1 MTRRRPHRVLA
12 AVCAAA
18 VLALTPAAPAHAD
31 AIRDQQWALAA
42 LHTDRAWQTTKGA
55 GITVAV
61 LDTGVDGSHPDLQG
75 QVLPGKDLV
84 GFGATR
90 GDSSWALHGTAMA
103 GIIAGRGNG
112 PGRADGV
119 LGIAPE
125 VRILPVRV
133 ILESKDPARAKARKT
148 RGTALAEG
156 IRWAADNGAD
166 VINLSLGDDSESA
179 HPDPGEDSA
188 IQYALSKGISVV
200 ASAGN
205 GGEKGD
211 RISYPAAYPG
221 VIAVTAVDEYGTHA
235 SFSTRRW
242 YATVSAP
249 GVDIV
254 VANPDGHYYIEWGTS
269 AAAAFVSGAV
279 ALVRAAHPGLD
290 PAQIK
295 KLLADTARDAPA
307 GGRDDARGTGWSTR
321 RRPSRR
327 APGCAPATSAP
338 RPPRRATARSTSAP
352 APPRRPP
359 TTTRSTGPPRSPAA
373 SAPPCW
379 RWRSSCGAAGTPPAA
394 TEPPPLAARPR
405 PQALRSSRGAQEHSG
420 PRFLRRRR
428 LGLSGPDRRTRRLVE
443 GPHRRRPGPHGPPG
457 GPAPRSR
464 RRRPR

>member
-307 GGRDDARGTGWSTR
+307 GGRDDARGYGMVDPAEAIEAGFR
-321 RRPSRR
+321 LRPGDLGAQAAPAGHREEYFGPGPTPPPADDDPVNWAAPLAGGLGAALLAAAVVLWR
-327 APGCAPATSAP
+327 GRNAPG
-338 RPPRRATARSTSAP
+338 RY
-352 APPRRPP
+352 
-359 TTTRSTGPPRSPAA
+359 
-373 SAPPCW
+373 
-379 RWRSSCGAAGTPPAA
+379 
-394 TEPPPLAARPR
+394 
-405 PQALRSSRGAQEHSG
+405 
-420 PRFLRRRR
+420 
-428 LGLSGPDRRTRRLVE
+428 
-443 GPHRRRPGPHGPPG
+443 
-457 GPAPRSR
+457 
-464 RRRPR
+464 